1 MTIRRQIRV
10 NGIVQGVGFRP
21 FIFNLARAQGLTGF
35 VSNTSEGVIVEVQ
48 GSTKAVV
55 EFIAAIRKEAPPLAL
70 ITEISVADIPTV
82 SAREFVIVPSDSKAR
97 VATMISPDIAV
108 CDDCMHDLQDPA
120 NRRYRYPF
128 TNCTNCGPR
137 YTIIEELPYDR
148 PFTSMRN
155 FKMCLDCQAEYDEPT
170 DRRFHAQPNA
180 CPVCGPQLALFT
192 IDQTPVAADDLIK
205 ETAQLLK
212 AGSILAIKG
221 LGGFHLAVDA
231 ENDRVVKELRERK
244 GREEKPLA
252 IMVRDLAVVH
262 KLCKLTADEDEL
274 LTSPRAPIVLA
285 RKIENSLLSEN
296 IAPGNDRLGVMLP
309 YTPLHHLLLA
319 EEFMALV
326 MTSAN
331 LSEEPI
337 CITNDEAFARLQKIA
352 DYVLIHDRDIYLRGD
367 DSVFIQ
373 IAGKNRP
380 IRRSRGY
387 APVPILVDSD
397 GPPVL
402 AVGGELK
409 NTVCLLH
416 NNRAFVSQHIGDLEN
431 LEAYNFFRMTID
443 HLQKVFDTKPE
454 LIVHDLHPRYLST
467 QWAKEQE
474 GIPLLGVQHH
484 HAHLAAVMAE
494 HGIEEQVLGIIMDG
508 TGYGN
513 DGTIWGGEIL
523 LGDYSGYQRV
533 AAFEPMLLPGGDA
546 AIKAPWRT
554 AVSYLYQSF
563 GELPKLPFLS
573 EHDYKPIVEM
583 VEKNVSCFTTS
594 SCGRLFDAV
603 AAMSGGRQIINYEGQ
618 AAIELMQ
625 VSDNVD
631 VDLDL
636 FEYGFRRQDK
646 VELMLVKPLVRS
658 VVKAVQ
664 SGNKLSEIG
673 SRFHRTLCNM
683 LSTMVKQLRREHN
696 INTIVVS
703 GGVFQNQ
710 ILFESLIEQLEKDN
724 FLVFCHEKVPS
735 NDGGIALGQALI
747 GRKYLEKLGQ

>member
-35 VSNTSEGVIVEVQ
+35 VFNSSEGVIIEAQ
-48 GSTKAVV
+48 GSTKTVAN
-55 EFIAAIRKEAPPLAL
+55 FIAAIRHEAPPLAL
-70 ITEISVADIPTV
+70 ITEISATDIPTV
-82 SAREFVIVPSDSKAR
+82 AASEFVIVPSDGQAK

-108 CDDCMHDLQDPA
+108 CEDCLEDMQDPA

-155 FKMCLDCQAEYDEPT
+155 FKMCPDCQAEYDEPT

-180 CPVCGPQLALFT
+180 CPVCGPQLALYT
-192 IDQTPVAADDLIK
+192 IDQKPVAADDLIK
-205 ETAQLLK
+205 EAALLLK

-231 ENDRVVKELRERK
+231 GNDQAVKELRERK

-252 IMVRDLAVVH
+252 IMVRDLTVAR
-262 KLCKLTADEDEL
+262 KLCELTAAEEEL

-285 RKIENSLLSEN
+285 RKIDNSPLSEN

-331 LSEEPI
+331 LREEPI
-337 CITNDEAFARLQKIA
+337 CIANDEAFERLQKIA

-373 IAGKNRP
+373 LAGKNRP

-387 APVPILVDSD
+387 APMPILVNSD
-397 GPPVL
+397 GPAVL

-409 NTVCLLH
+409 NTVCLLR

-431 LEAYNFFRMTID
+431 LDAYNFFRMTID
-443 HLQKVFDTKPE
+443 HLQKVFDTKPD

-474 GIPLLGVQHH
+474 SIQLLGVQHH

-494 HGIEEQVLGIIMDG
+494 HGIEDQVLGIIMDG
-508 TGYGN
+508 TGYSN

-523 LGDYSGYQRV
+523 LGDFSGYQRV

-546 AIKAPWRT
+546 AIRAPWRT
-554 AVSYLYQSF
+554 AVSYMHQSF

-603 AAMSGGRQIINYEGQ
+603 AAMGGGRQTINYEGQ

-625 VSDNVD
+625 LSDNID
-631 VDLDL
+631 VDLFD
-636 FEYGFRRQDK
+636 YGFRRQDK
-646 VELMLVKPLVRS
+646 VELMLVKPIVRS
-658 VVKAVQ
+658 VVRAIQ
-664 SGNKLSEIG
+664 SGSELSEIG
-673 SRFHRTLCNM
+673 SRFHRTLCKM

-696 INTIVVS
+696 INTIVIS

-710 ILFESLIEQLEKDN
+710 ILFESLVKELEINK
-724 FLVFCHEKVPS
+724 FTVFSHEKVPS

-747 GRKYLEKLGQ
+747 GRKYLEKLRQ

>member
-554 AVSYLYQSF
+554 AVCYLYQSF

-646 VELMLVKPLVRS
+646 VELMLVKPHVRS